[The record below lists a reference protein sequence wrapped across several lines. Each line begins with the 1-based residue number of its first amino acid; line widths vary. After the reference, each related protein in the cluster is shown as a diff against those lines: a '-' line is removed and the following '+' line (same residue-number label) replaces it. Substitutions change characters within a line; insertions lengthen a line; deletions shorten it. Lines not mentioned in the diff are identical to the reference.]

1 MSNNENYITLTLCL
15 QSILFIFKL
24 KGLQDKREHLYD
36 KVA

>member
-15 QSILFIFKL
+15 QSILVIFKL
-24 KGLQDKREHLYD
+24 KGLHDKREHLYD